1 MTTPVEVSFRL
12 QALEQFTD
20 AAELQTI
27 ARPINLT
34 NSAKSKGEKLGGLDD
49 VTKVGLNSPEGE
61 TLLDALTVS
70 APNVAE
76 AALSSTPSDLVA
88 VLKPLLPAINAF
100 FDRTMVMSE
109 DPTERFHRLSLAN
122 AAAEQ
127 LLVAGDFTKL
137 EG

>member
-1 MTTPVEVSFRL
+1 
-12 QALEQFTD
+12 LEEFTD
-20 AAELQTI
+20 PTELQTI

-34 NSAKSKGEKLGGLDD
+34 NSAKSKGEKLGGLDN
-49 VTKVGLNSPEGE
+49 VTTTGLNSPEGV
-61 TLLDALTVS
+61 TLLEALTVS
-70 APNVAE
+70 APKVAE
-76 AALSSTPSDLVA
+76 AALSCAPNDLA
-88 VLKPLLPAINAF
+88 DTLKSLLPAVNAF
-100 FDRTMVMSE
+100 FDKTMVMSD